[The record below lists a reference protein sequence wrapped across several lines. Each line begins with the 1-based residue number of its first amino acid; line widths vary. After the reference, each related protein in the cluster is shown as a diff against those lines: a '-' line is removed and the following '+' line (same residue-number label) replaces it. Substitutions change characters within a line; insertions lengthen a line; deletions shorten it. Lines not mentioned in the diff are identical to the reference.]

1 MYIYMYVRVCV
12 YIFWW
17 KLQKVR
23 EIRKP
28 CMFSVV

>member
-1 MYIYMYVRVCV
+1 MDVRVCA

-17 KLQKVR
+17 EVQKVR

-28 CMFSVV
+28 CMFGVV